1 MKLTSADVFRFAS
14 ERGTISEWFADEELG
29 FARFTSERMRIRVS
43 PSGIAWA
50 YEERFDR
57 WANSCDAH
65 TLLPR
70 DEERFAAMLAYLAA
84 RRDYRGEVVPYRDA
98 EQWAKSQTKAET

>member
-1 MKLTSADVFRFAS
+1 MTVAELAQCLSGKCAALEWYPNANVLYAS
-14 ERGTISEWFADEELG
+14 FGAERL
-29 FARFTSERMRIRVS
+29 RIRADS
-43 PSGIAWA
+43 SGVAWA

-57 WANSCDAH
+57 WANSRDAH